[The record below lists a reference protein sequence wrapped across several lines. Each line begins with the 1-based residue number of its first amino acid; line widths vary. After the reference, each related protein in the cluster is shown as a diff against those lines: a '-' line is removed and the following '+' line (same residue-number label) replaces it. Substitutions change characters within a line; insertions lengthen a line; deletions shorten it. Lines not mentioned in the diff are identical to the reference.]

1 MDLYRL
7 VLALNNCRDSVC
19 LVNLLESH
27 FSDMQL
33 DYQNLRG
40 LQDDQRA
47 DALQAALNHLFS
59 ERMGKTW
66 ESVVNEIHARP
77 VLYVLKRFMTHFSHG
92 RRIRI
97 RMNSVRMWPTM
108 NT

>member
-1 MDLYRL
+1 MNKIVSAAKEKGIDVEVQSGGDLFQRDSTMDLYRL

-59 ERMGKTW
+59 ERMGK
-66 ESVVNEIHARP
+66 P
-77 VLYVLKRFMTHFSHG
+77 G
-92 RRIRI
+92 RAL
-97 RMNSVRMWPTM
+97 
-108 NT
+108 

>member
-1 MDLYRL
+1 MNKIVSAAKGKGIDVEVQSGGDLFQRDSTMDLYRL

-47 DALQAALNHLFS
+47 DALQAALNLCS
-59 ERMGKTW
+59 PSGW
-66 ESVVNEIHARP
+66 EKP
-77 VLYVLKRFMTHFSHG
+77 G
-92 RRIRI
+92 RACE
-97 RMNSVRMWPTM
+97 
-108 NT
+108 